1 MPQHSESP
9 NDEASGYNVQLGLGY
24 LQQGNLVVAKEK
36 LERALRESPRSPKV
50 HSAMGLL
57 YERLGDPKRADE
69 EYRTALRYAP
79 KDPEVANNYAVFLCK
94 SDRTEE
100 GVKYFLEAARNPLY
114 RTPEA
119 AYTNIAVC
127 LRAAHRDEE
136 AKENLQRALSV
147 KPNFA
152 EAAYQLTDL
161 EFAARAFER
170 CACGAHPVHRQ
181 VRGRRPIFCCS
192 ACASHARWATALRP
206 NIMRARCA
214 WIFRPRSRRAHS
226 PTSTAA
232 PARKRTMTP
241 DVPAA
246 RPSGIGARL
255 RAARERHGMTLTQ
268 ACRKTARR
276 AEERDRVRGGGFAI
290 FRCAGIRSRSYSPL

>member
-1 MPQHSESP
+1 MNVAPTRAWIGAAALAVLSGCASMPHHSESP

-79 KDPEVANNYAVFLCK
+79 KDPDVANNYAVFLCK

-136 AKENLQRALSV
+136 AKENLQRALAV

-161 EFAARAFER
+161 EFQRGHLNDARAALTQYTDRFEPTPDLLLL
-170 CACGAHPVHRQ
+170 G
-181 VRGRRPIFCCS
+181 VRI
-192 ACASHARWATALRP
+192 ARAMGDRVAAEHYARSLR
-206 NIMRARCA
+206 MD
-214 WIFRPRSRRAHS
+214 F
-226 PTSTAA
+226 PTSEQ
-232 PARKRTMTP
+232 ARALS
-241 DVPAA
+241 D
-246 RPSGIGARL
+246 L
-255 RAARERHGMTLTQ
+255 N
-268 ACRKTARR
+268 
-276 AEERDRVRGGGFAI
+276 
-290 FRCAGIRSRSYSPL
+290 RSPGS